1 MSLESLVKMAL
12 QQFGPSSAG
21 MVGGLLQT
29 LLGQFMN
36 QGAGGFS
43 GFLDLFRQAGL
54 GNVVN
59 GWLGGASTGAL
70 TEDQVKSALGGGLL
84 NKLGSAPGVSASSLL
99 PMLGFLIPKLV
110 GVLTPGGNMP
120 SASGLMQ
127 QMETLKNMPTLG
139 GLSGVATKGMTEAA
153 ESGRKWLVP
162 LIAGLALIG
171 AILFFTRGGDVS
183 APVEKAAAKVD
194 EAKTAVADTAKEA
207 VGGLGAFFSHK
218 LPTGLELNIPQ
229 MGIENKLIGFIEDA
243 AKPVDKTTWFDFD
256 RLLFDTGKAT
266 LQASSQEQLKN
277 IAAIL
282 AAYPKVNIKL
292 GGYTD
297 NVGAKEANLKLSAAR
312 ASNVMAELVK
322 LGVDAKRMESEG
334 YGDEHPV
341 GDNTTE
347 TGRAQNRRISLR
359 VTAK

>member
-1 MSLESLVKMAL
+1 MSIESLVKMAL
-12 QQFGPSSAG
+12 QQFGPNSAG
-21 MVGGLLQT
+21 MVGGLLQA

-36 QGAGGFS
+36 QSEGGFG

-54 GNVVN
+54 SNAVN
-59 GWLGGASTGAL
+59 GWLGGESTGEL
-70 TEDQVKSALGGGLL
+70 TEDQVKAALGGGLL
-84 NKLGSAPGVSASSLL
+84 SKLGSAPGVSAANLL

-120 SASGLMQ
+120 TASGLTQ
-127 QMETLKNMPTLG
+127 QMETLKNMPTLA
-139 GLSGVATKGMTEAA
+139 GLVSVASKGVAAA
-153 ESGRKWLVP
+153 ESSSKWLVP
-162 LIAGLALIG
+162 LVAGLVLIG
-171 AILFFTRGGDVS
+171 AILFFTSGTEVS
-183 APVEKAAAKVD
+183 KPAAKV
-194 EAKTAVADTAKEA
+194 EVARTAVAETAKEA
-207 VGGLGAFFSHK
+207 VGALGAFFSRK

-229 MGIENKLIGFIEDA
+229 LGIENKLIGFIEDA

-266 LQASSQEQLKN
+266 LQPSSEEQLKN

-282 AAYPKVNIKL
+282 VAYPKVKVKI

-297 NVGAKEANLKLSAAR
+297 NVGAKAANLKLSSER

-322 LGVDAKRMESEG
+322 LGVAANRMESEG

-341 GDNTTE
+341 GDNSTE
-347 TGRAQNRRISLR
+347 AGRAQNRRISLR